1 MEQYYLIFVVVL
13 FALAISDLV
22 VGVSNDA
29 VNFLNSAIGSKAA
42 PKWMIFFIAGIG
54 IMIGATFSS
63 GMMEVARK
71 GIFNPDMFV
80 FSEVMIIFLSVVI
93 TDVILLDL
101 FNTLGLPTSTTV
113 SMVFELLGAS
123 VAASA
128 IKIVRSGSS
137 LFELPNYIN
146 TEKAFTI
153 ISGIF
158 ISVAIAFVVGS
169 VVQYIAR
176 VIFSFKINKTLPY
189 YGALFGG
196 LSIAAMT
203 HFLIIKGLK
212 GTIFATEELMALMKD
227 HIFAILMISFI
238 GWTIIL
244 QLLYWIFKI
253 DIPKIIVLIGTFG
266 LAMAFAGNDLVNFIG
281 VTLAGF
287 QSYNIW
293 IAHGAGAPDQ
303 FFMEMLKGD
312 VSTPVYM
319 LFFAGLIMVITLVTS
334 RKARNV
340 IATTVDLARQA
351 EGEERFGS
359 SRVSRIIV
367 RNTILINKQIKR
379 ILPEKLIIQI
389 DKRFERLPETPCKKG
404 EDKASFDTIR
414 AAVNLMVAGILISIG
429 TSMKLPLST
438 TYVTFMV
445 AMGTSLSD
453 RAWGRDSAVY
463 RISGVFAVIGGW
475 FMTAF
480 IAFILAAIICGI
492 ISVSGS
498 FMVFIFIA
506 LDIFLIVKT
515 QIAFRKKAAAQK
527 TEEEEGITEADETDK
542 IMEKVKKQVV
552 NSVGTI
558 IKIFSLSIESF
569 LEENRSDLKEALEL
583 EDAFNR
589 KTKKMKSK
597 ITNVIGTLQQQD
609 SLEIGHFYV
618 QLVDYL
624 REVHHSLNYLLEPLH
639 EHLENN
645 HKPFIPSQ
653 VKEFKL
659 FINDT
664 NNFLKMSLLAVKEE
678 KFEEIDAI
686 IGQKDELINKLAAL
700 EKSQIKRIKNQEVN
714 TRNAVLFFNILTET
728 KNLLMN
734 YVNLIRAQRDF
745 FSKAKKP

>member
-1 MEQYYLIFVVVL
+1 MEQYYLILVVVL

-137 LFELPNYIN
+137 FFELPNYIN

-227 HIFAILMISFI
+227 HIFVILMISFI

-244 QLLYWIFKI
+244 QLLYWLFKI

-281 VTLAGF
+281 VTVAGF

-293 IAHGAGAPDQ
+293 IGHGAGAPDQ
-303 FFMEMLKGD
+303 FFMGMLKGD

-319 LFFAGLIMVITLVTS
+319 LFLAGLIMVITLVTS

-340 IATTVDLARQA
+340 IATTVDLARQS
-351 EGEERFGS
+351 EGDERFGS

-389 DKRFERLPETPCKKG
+389 DKRFEGLPETPRKKG
-404 EDKASFDTIR
+404 EDKASFDKIR

-498 FMVFIFIA
+498 F
-506 LDIFLIVKT
+506 
-515 QIAFRKKAAAQK
+515 
-527 TEEEEGITEADETDK
+527 K
-542 IMEKVKKQVV
+542 I
-552 NSVGTI
+552 G
-558 IKIFSLSIESF
+558 
-569 LEENRSDLKEALEL
+569 
-583 EDAFNR
+583 
-589 KTKKMKSK
+589 
-597 ITNVIGTLQQQD
+597 
-609 SLEIGHFYV
+609 
-618 QLVDYL
+618 
-624 REVHHSLNYLLEPLH
+624 
-639 EHLENN
+639 
-645 HKPFIPSQ
+645 
-653 VKEFKL
+653 
-659 FINDT
+659 
-664 NNFLKMSLLAVKEE
+664 
-678 KFEEIDAI
+678 
-686 IGQKDELINKLAAL
+686 
-700 EKSQIKRIKNQEVN
+700 
-714 TRNAVLFFNILTET
+714 
-728 KNLLMN
+728 
-734 YVNLIRAQRDF
+734 RAHV
-745 FSKAKKP
+745 